1 MRQGY
6 LNYIN
11 KLTGIQDRDTVTARD
26 LRDHDKDMD
35 AHKTSLQANATPANK
50 RVYAGTTPPSETDR
64 RIWKNSSSSG
74 IWASLAGHL
83 FVRPQDNYL
92 YDITNGKWYNNDAE
106 EIPNPGI
113 ALGASAPLVYSLTSD
128 IQEVTDSDP
137 VTFSCVASD
146 PDGVVVKYEWDFG
159 DGAVVQTVENTSTHS
174 YGLDGTYTPKVRAQ
188 DNSGLWSSWV
198 THNTGGVTVIEVE
211 LGGYFGDRGLF
222 PASYNGISQ
231 IEYVN
236 ILVNGNAAIFGNQ
249 TQSHCGVCFS
259 DSIKC
264 VCYGGATNE
273 SSSDHTVTTAI
284 DYSNFSTIGNAVSW
298 GSIAHQGLLGIMG
311 AYNKQRGI
319 ACGGWA
325 SSSSSSTI
333 VSLSFVV
340 GSSYSS
346 FGSLVYAC
354 HVGASSNNSDYCIFA
369 GGGTSAS
376 NYSDPIQ
383 RLTIMTES
391 NSTHFG
397 LLSSNR
403 SFFKGTFGGDR
414 SLFFAG
420 QTLGGTNI
428 RVIEY
433 VNITTPGNAIF
444 FGNVSAN
451 CYNPKCLSNNV
462 KGLAAGGLNRGSTIE
477 AINIDTVGSIT
488 AFGNLTASRWD
499 GYGASGSPT

>member
-1 MRQGY
+1 M
-6 LNYIN
+6 
-11 KLTGIQDRDTVTARD
+11 
-26 LRDHDKDMD
+26 
-35 AHKTSLQANATPANK
+35 
-50 RVYAGTTPPSETDR
+50 
-64 RIWKNSSSSG
+64 
-74 IWASLAGHL
+74 
-83 FVRPQDNYL
+83 
-92 YDITNGKWYNNDAE
+92 
-106 EIPNPGI
+106 
-113 ALGASAPLVYSLTSD
+113 
-128 IQEVTDSDP
+128 
-137 VTFSCVASD
+137 
-146 PDGVVVKYEWDFG
+146 
-159 DGAVVQTVENTSTHS
+159 
-174 YGLDGTYTPKVRAQ
+174 
-188 DNSGLWSSWV
+188 
-198 THNTGGVTVIEVE
+198 
-211 LGGYFGDRGLF
+211 
-222 PASYNGISQ
+222 
-231 IEYVN
+231 
-236 ILVNGNAAIFGNQ
+236 
-249 TQSHCGVCFS
+249 
-259 DSIKC
+259 
-264 VCYGGATNE
+264 
-273 SSSDHTVTTAI
+273 
-284 DYSNFSTIGNAVSW
+284 
-298 GSIAHQGLLGIMG
+298 
-311 AYNKQRGI
+311 
-319 ACGGWA
+319 
-325 SSSSSSTI
+325 
-333 VSLSFVV
+333 
-340 GSSYSS
+340 
-346 FGSLVYAC
+346 
-354 HVGASSNNSDYCIFA
+354 GASSNNSDYCIFA